1 MILYSFM
8 FVLCR
13 APSYLS
19 TSFDAI
25 HFHQRYK
32 TFYKYDVFNQ
42 VDDLKRHVRAR
53 SLHANHPQPSL
64 TSTYTPPY
72 TTTNLLR
79 LIAHQPTVSQGTT
92 IKTNNKLTKR
102 KNLTHSLHH
111 VQNRNCQALERRAWF
126 RPHRSRRK
134 SARYLRPP
142 LKRNLMKIF

>member
-1 MILYSFM
+1 MSCVVPLLIFLHRLTQFI
-8 FVLCR
+8 FINHTKR
-13 APSYLS
+13 F
-19 TSFDAI
+19 TN
-25 HFHQRYK
+25 
-32 TFYKYDVFNQ
+32 DVFNQ

-92 IKTNNKLTKR
+92 IKTKTKLTKR
-102 KNLTHSLHH
+102 KNLTYSLHH

-126 RPHRSRRK
+126 RPHWSGRK

-142 LKRNLMKIF
+142 LKRNLMKNY